1 MLLGGVFVS
10 ITHGPKGVLGLVFV
24 FPDKQLLV
32 FPNGEH
38 ARRFDF
44 LVERFLNKSLW
55 KSKLKMQI
63 EKQ

>member
-10 ITHGPKGVLGLVFV
+10 IMHGPNGVLGFVIV
-24 FPDKQLLV
+24 FPDKQPLV

-44 LVERFLNKSLW
+44 LVERFLNKSL
-55 KSKLKMQI
+55 
-63 EKQ
+63 